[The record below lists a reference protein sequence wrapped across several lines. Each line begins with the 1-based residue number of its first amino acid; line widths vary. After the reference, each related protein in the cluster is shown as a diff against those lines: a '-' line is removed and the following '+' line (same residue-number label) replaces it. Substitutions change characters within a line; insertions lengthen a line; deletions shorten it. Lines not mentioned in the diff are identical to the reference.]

1 MRKLIK
7 KLGYGVAVHFNE
19 YSNKFE
25 VYKIG
30 SYFHGNGIKEDSIFV
45 ANKSLK
51 KAVKEYQKK
60 FINH

>member
-7 KLGYGVAVHFNE
+7 KLGYGVAIHFNE

-25 VYKIG
+25 VYKLG
-30 SYFHGNGIKEDSIFV
+30 SYFPGNGINPDSIFV

-51 KAVKEYQKK
+51 KAVKKYQEK
-60 FINH
+60 FLNH

>member
-7 KLGYGVAVHFNE
+7 KLGYGVAIHFNE

-30 SYFHGNGIKEDSIFV
+30 SYFPGNGIKEDSIFV
-45 ANKSLK
+45 ANKNLK
-51 KAVKEYQKK
+51 KAVKEYHKN
-60 FINH
+60 FLTH

>member
-7 KLGYGVAVHFNE
+7 KLGYGVAIHFNE
-19 YSNKFE
+19 YSKKFE

-30 SYFHGNGIKEDSIFV
+30 SYLPGNGISPDSIFV

-51 KAVKEYQKK
+51 KAIKEYQKK
-60 FINH
+60 FLIH